1 MHETMVTILN
11 FSLYVSVRST
21 TSMKFRR
28 RPRIRHLALVV
39 LIVIFAA
46 EILPLFG
53 SSEHLPSDTKKL
65 ECKDDNQGECKNKN
79 QKGATRVITQ
89 NELEQKTGAD
99 GSQIWLSILGDVYD
113 VSQGAS
119 FYGKGTSYGTFAGR
133 DCSVC
138 FVSGVFTA
146 EEAQKNTD
154 ELSDTMLAGILDWC
168 RFYATHSSYKFVGFL
183 VDPRY
188 YNEKGHPTT
197 NLLDL
202 RKRLTSIQRSI
213 QK

>member
-1 MHETMVTILN
+1 
-11 FSLYVSVRST
+11 
-21 TSMKFRR
+21 MKFRR

-46 EILPLFG
+46 ETLSLDR
-53 SSEHLPSDTKKL
+53 SSEQLPSDTKNL
-65 ECKDDNQGECKNKN
+65 ECKDDNQGECKNKI
-79 QKGATRVITQ
+79 QKNGIRVITQ
-89 NELEQKTGAD
+89 DELEQNTGVD
-99 GSQIWLSILGDVYD
+99 SSQIWLSILGDVYD
-113 VSQGAS
+113 VTKGKS

-146 EEAQKNTD
+146 EEAKKNAD

-168 RFYATHSSYKFVGFL
+168 KFYATHNSYKFVGYL